1 MIRSLNFLRIIA
13 PLSLYKPSE
22 LRQFLQEMGIKPKK
36 GLSQNFLI
44 DGNILRKLVSAAQL
58 QNEDTVLEIGPG
70 PGVLTEALLNS
81 GAHVIAIEKDEKLAK
96 HLERLQNGKLE
107 ILIDD
112 FRNVRIEHLLKG
124 KGKVKVIANIPYS
137 ITGIILQELL
147 PKTHL
152 IESIHLMV
160 QREVAE
166 RCVAKKG
173 AKDYSSFSLFTKYHA
188 NPKLLF
194 TVARSCFYPPPKI
207 DSAILEL
214 KLKPPPVKAPYE
226 PFFQLIRTAFQQR
239 RKMLRASLKTLF
251 PSNQVET
258 ALESLG
264 LPKTTRPQE
273 LDLEEFSALFFA
285 LNPAKSE

>member
-22 LRQFLQEMGIKPKK
+22 LRQFLQEMGIEPKK

-44 DGNILRKLVSAAQL
+44 DGNILRKLVAATQL
-58 QNEDTVLEIGPG
+58 KNEDTVLEIGPG
-70 PGVLTEALLNS
+70 PGVLTEALLSS
-81 GAHVIAIEKDEKLAK
+81 GAHVIAIEKEEKLAK

-107 ILIDD
+107 VLIDD
-112 FRNVRIEHLLKG
+112 FRNIQIDSLLKER
-124 KGKVKVIANIPYS
+124 GKVKVIANIPYN

-166 RCVAKKG
+166 RCVAKKRT
-173 AKDYSSFSLFTKYHA
+173 KDYSSFSLFTTYHA
-188 NPKLLF
+188 DPKLLF
-194 TVARSCFYPPPKI
+194 TVARSCFYPPPKV

-226 PFFQLIRTAFQQR
+226 PFFLLIRTAFQQR

-258 ALESLG
+258 ALESVG

-273 LDLEEFSALFFA
+273 LGLEEFSALFFA
-285 LNPAKSE
+285 LNPAEAK